1 MPRQFCWCKLLLGEC
16 VKVVTLWKGWQ
27 TVTFNNLGSSW
38 VADWLNH
45 RPWCV
50 NPGSLHFLDHVPQD
64 SAISKTPQNCFIFIT
79 RDDMWITDIHCEDR
93 AGMSQELQEQTAIL
107 GQIPDLYLDFWSA
120 EKNDMQFLLKSS
132 PFPFLK
138 SMYCNCLVFHL
149 KLTRSEQ
156 SSRVKESILKVFF
169 STLRLVETTDIP
181 GCFEKSSSPRHG
193 KVIRGTCQ

>member
-1 MPRQFCWCKLLLGEC
+1 MHHTQLTLEVRPSPSLKGGDSLVTKTKCLGNSAILLMQTFLGKC

-27 TVTFNNLGSSW
+27 KVTFNNLGSSW

-50 NPGSLHFLDHVPQD
+50 NPGSLPFLDHVPQD
-64 SAISKTPQNCFIFIT
+64 SAIGKTPQDCFIFIT
-79 RDDMWITDIHCEDR
+79 RDDMWITEIHCEDR

-138 SMYCNCLVFHL
+138 SM
-149 KLTRSEQ
+149 
-156 SSRVKESILKVFF
+156 
-169 STLRLVETTDIP
+169 
-181 GCFEKSSSPRHG
+181 
-193 KVIRGTCQ
+193 